1 MPQPGLGMG
10 SDSTGV
16 LEQNLPR
23 ALLGLDPQ
31 HSTGLGAE
39 LQALGAA
46 AGQDI
51 TPMFKPCELLPD
63 CPPAP

>member
-51 TPMFKPCELLPD
+51 TPMY
-63 CPPAP
+63 